1 MANVWIV
8 NPFDNLP
15 EEGAK
20 PQRYSLLAAEI
31 ARRGHG
37 VVWWSSSFS
46 HSRKARRADAFGA
59 ALPEAWGR
67 GDGVLMRLVGTPPY
81 ARNVGLAR
89 MRSHAA
95 FAARLAADAAAAV
108 AAGTLAPPDVVVAST
123 PPLSS
128 ARALAEFKARW
139 RCRVV
144 LDVMD
149 AWPDAFSVLVP
160 GPPVLGRIA
169 LRTILAPLVALS
181 GRGFALAD
189 AVTSTSRAY
198 LDLAMRRGAKVTAGC
213 FPHTCEAVEDPP
225 ADCGAP
231 GSPLRLCYIG
241 NLGRF
246 YDIAT
251 MINGVSLARG
261 RGVDATLEIA
271 GSGPLESLAR
281 RMASTTP
288 GVVFRGFLDAARLR
302 DLIFGCDIGIIPL
315 LPKSAVAMPYKL
327 PDYASRGLAVLECL
341 GGESGRLVERF
352 GAGLH
357 YAAGD
362 ANSLADAIA
371 ALDADRPRLAAMRAA
386 SAEMARQ
393 EFLASCIYPA
403 FADSVLDL
411 TH

>member
-46 HSRKARRADAFGA
+46 HSRKARRADTSGA

-81 ARNVGLAR
+81 GRNVGLAR

-95 FAARLAADAAAAV
+95 FAARLAEKAAAEV

-169 LRTILAPLVALS
+169 LRTILAPLTALS
-181 GRGFALAD
+181 RRGFALAD
-189 AVTSTSRAY
+189 AVTSTSQAY
-198 LDLAMRRGAKVTAGC
+198 LDLALRRGAVKVAGR
-213 FPHTCEAVEDPP
+213 FPHTCETVEDPP

-231 GSPLRLCYIG
+231 GSPLRLCYVG

-246 YDIAT
+246 YDIQT

-281 RMASTTP
+281 RMAFTTT

-362 ANSLADAIA
+362 AKSLADAIA

-393 EFLASCIYPA
+393 EFLASGIYPA
-403 FADSVLDL
+403 FADAVLNL
-411 TH
+411 KH